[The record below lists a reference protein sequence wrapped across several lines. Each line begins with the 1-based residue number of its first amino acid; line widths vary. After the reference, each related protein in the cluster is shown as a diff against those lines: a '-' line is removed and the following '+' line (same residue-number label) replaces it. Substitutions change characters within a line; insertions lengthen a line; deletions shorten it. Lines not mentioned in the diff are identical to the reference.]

1 MKKRCIPIFFT
12 CLIHHCCTTS
22 DLRTCFPTR
31 SSIHAQRTRKEG
43 LFEPPR
49 LIISCTFSPFLISAC
64 FPLSTFHVPCFFLVM
79 VCACLDGADA
89 DQARHHH
96 YLPTSS
102 PFLSPHHFNFN
113 AAATMTTEEPDGSLT
128 HHVFQ
133 FCIPCIKTSP
143 QSTCF
148 YNSTPNS
155 NPNSASSSCS
165 KPHTT
170 HRYSFK
176 DGASRNLVGCHT
188 SIRQLRCFHLA
199 YRVTSSFLC

>member
-102 PFLSPHHFNFN
+102 PFLSPHHFNFK
-113 AAATMTTEEPDGSLT
+113 AARYCSDDDYGGARRFAHTP
-128 HHVFQ
+128 
-133 FCIPCIKTSP
+133 CIPVLHSVH
-143 QSTCF
+143 QNVSSEYLF
-148 YNSTPNS
+148 LQL
-155 NPNSASSSCS
+155 NPELKS
-165 KPHTT
+165 KLG
-170 HRYSFK
+170 K
-176 DGASRNLVGCHT
+176 
-188 SIRQLRCFHLA
+188 
-199 YRVTSSFLC
+199 